1 MDRVNSGGDFDVAA
15 NKWVLAR
22 SCAAPHLGH
31 PNYCAHHTGQSVKRG
46 TGSQTVRLTF
56 KMMKVSEIIHHLTA
70 VSNMYNNNQPEN
82 ANKRKSM

>member
-31 PNYCAHHTGQSVKRG
+31 PNTGQSVKRG

-82 ANKRKSM
+82 DNKRKSM